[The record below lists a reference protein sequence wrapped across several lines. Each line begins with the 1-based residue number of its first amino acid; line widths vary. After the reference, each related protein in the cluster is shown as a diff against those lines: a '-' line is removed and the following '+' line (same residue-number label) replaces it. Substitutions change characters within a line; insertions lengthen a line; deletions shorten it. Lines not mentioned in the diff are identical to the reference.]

1 MVKCPPQ
8 QSVVKSGKNNKYRN
22 EDLPH
27 GCQDENQWRKHFIP
41 TFLWYV
47 AWQQDPWA
55 MDEAD
60 TTLALQQIWDQLYA
74 GLIPYTVK
82 AHDAVYSIVSP
93 C

>member
-47 AWQQDPWA
+47 GVTSHGSKILGPWMKPTPRWPYNKSGINCMPA
-55 MDEAD
+55 LYR
-60 TTLALQQIWDQLYA
+60 TL
-74 GLIPYTVK
+74 
-82 AHDAVYSIVSP
+82 
-93 C
+93 